1 MSAPKRIRYKGQI
14 YEAIRTRPLSDILKN
29 KDFSVIVVPDARY
42 FDIHEWERMIGA
54 EEDDDDNIVESLL
67 EEDEKKSGEK
77 FTVTKDDVQNIL
89 NKIASSDQFVAP
101 YYKTRGFMKANNLS
115 TDDVK
120 AIVSQLTPSDYNHS
134 VTSKTFKPGDVLT
147 VFITNKDFEV
157 NGKQLYGSK
166 LYIKVDA
173 DYGDM
178 VAIVSI
184 HTNEERKNSRPNPH
198 SSSAEDKK

>member
-1 MSAPKRIRYKGQI
+1 MNAPKRIKYKGQI
-14 YEAIRTRPLSDILKN
+14 YEAVETRPLSDILKN
-29 KDFSVIVVPDARY
+29 KDFSVIVVPDARD

-54 EEDDDDNIVESLL
+54 EEDDDIEESLL
-67 EEDEKKSGEK
+67 EEDEKISGEK

-101 YYKTRGFMKANNLS
+101 YYKTRGFMKADNLS

-120 AIVSQLTPSDYNHS
+120 AIVSQLIPSDYNHS
-134 VTSKTFKPGDVLT
+134 MTSKTFKPGDVLT

-157 NGKQLYGSK
+157 NDKKLYGSK

-184 HTNEERKNSRPNPH
+184 HTNEERKNSRPNPY
-198 SSSAEDKK
+198 SSGADDEK